1 MTADAVRI
9 LSFVKF
15 RVAAAAT
22 LSALSTLAAAPG
34 GSGAAGPLAL
44 GVFFLACGACGFNGW
59 QERRTDGLM
68 LRTQGRP
75 IPSGAWAPSSA
86 LLLAAGLLVAGS
98 LALLAAG
105 GGRALLLGLGAVA
118 WYNGVYTPLKRVTA
132 FAVVPG
138 ALVGAV
144 PPALGWLA
152 GGGQLNDPRILSICL
167 FFYLWQ
173 VPHFWLLAPEQEAD
187 LAKAG
192 LPAACGALGRDRVG
206 RLASVWMA
214 AAAASTA
221 LFPVFGTVRSTA
233 AFLPLAAAACFLT
246 WRAGRLLSSGPE
258 PALLRR
264 VFVEVNAY
272 ALLVMGLV
280 SADPFLI

>member
-1 MTADAVRI
+1 MIVSRI

-15 RVAAAAT
+15 RVSAAAT
-22 LSALSTLAAAPG
+22 LSALSALAASSG
-34 GSGAAGPLAL
+34 GFNVAAPLAL
-44 GVFFLACGACGFNGW
+44 GVFLLACGACGLNEW
-59 QERRTDGLM
+59 QERGTDLLM
-68 LRTQGRP
+68 LRTRGRP
-75 IPSGAWAPSSA
+75 IPSGAMAPSSA
-86 LLLAAGLLVAGS
+86 VLLAVGLLAAGG
-98 LALLAAG
+98 LALFAAA
-105 GGRALLLGLGAVA
+105 GGRALLLGLAAAA

-152 GGGQLNDPRILSICL
+152 GGGTLSDPRILSICL

-173 VPHFWLLAPEQEAD
+173 VPHFWLLAPEHEAD
-187 LAKAG
+187 LRLAG
-192 LPAACGALGRDRVG
+192 RPAAAAALGHARVG

-214 AAAASTA
+214 AAAASTV
-221 LFPVFGTVRSTA
+221 LFPLFGTIRSTA
-233 AFLPLAAAACFLT
+233 VFVPLAAAACLLT
-246 WRAGRLLSSGPE
+246 WRAGRLLSTGPE

-264 VFVEVNAY
+264 AFLEVNAY

-280 SADPFLI
+280 SADQFLI